1 MKLQTSLVA
10 LILMSITLI
19 ARGQSVPEPEFKN
32 SIGLVN
38 GNALQALERISPTY
52 VSKMKG
58 LGYGGADLLFTADG
72 AASNVRIN
80 SSGPQFVFKAS
91 DEDTDP
97 SLIVKLLRVDV
108 KKNKRLAKQG
118 NVSMIGTTAAA
129 ENLVPVTFK
138 KIKPGIYMIT
148 LQNAPLEKGE
158 YALQVPLNY
167 NAQAATLG
175 NSNCLW
181 FAFGVD

>member
-1 MKLQTSLVA
+1 MSLVV
-10 LILMSITLI
+10 LIISAVSFI
-19 ARGQSVPEPEFKN
+19 ANGQSIPEPDFKN

-38 GNALQALERISPTY
+38 ENTLRSLERLSPTY
-52 VSKMKG
+52 VSKVKG
-58 LGYGGADLLFTADG
+58 LGYGGADLLFMVDG

-80 SSGPQFVFKAS
+80 GSAPQFVFKAS

-97 SLIVKLLRVDV
+97 SLIVKLLKVEV
-108 KKNKRLAKQG
+108 KKNKRQVKQG
-118 NVSMIGTTAAA
+118 NVSMVGTTAAS
-129 ENLVPVTFK
+129 ENVIPLSYK
-138 KIKPGIYMIT
+138 KIKPGVYLIT
-148 LQNAPLEKGE
+148 LQNASLEKGE